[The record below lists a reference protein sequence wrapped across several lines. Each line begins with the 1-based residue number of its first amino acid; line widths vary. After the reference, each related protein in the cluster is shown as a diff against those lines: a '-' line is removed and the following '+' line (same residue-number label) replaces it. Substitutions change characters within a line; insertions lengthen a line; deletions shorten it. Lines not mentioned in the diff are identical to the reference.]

1 MQIQTKIRYGTSNCT
16 QGLSMTFLGLKL
28 YNLHVHVKSMKAI
41 KDIRTKNEDKNS
53 LRDVIHVVEYLCPS
67 PTSLL

>member
-1 MQIQTKIRYGTSNCT
+1 
-16 QGLSMTFLGLKL
+16 MTLLGHKL
-28 YNLHVHVKSMKAI
+28 YNLHVHVKSMTAI

-67 PTSLL
+67 PTPTSLL